1 MTVLIIGET
10 GFLGSELVRRGSSAG
25 RTTAATFHS
34 RPSSVPGALLH
45 HLDLR
50 DLHQIDVV
58 LGTVTPE
65 LVINM
70 SSARPTG

>member
-1 MTVLIIGET
+1 MTVLITGGT
-10 GFLGSELVRRGSSAG
+10 GFLGSELVRQGSSAG

-34 RPSSVPGALLH
+34 RPSNVPGALWH
-45 HLDLR
+45 HLGLR

-58 LGTVTPE
+58 LDTVT
-65 LVINM
+65 LDLAINV